1 MQERRTDDVIQK
13 TVWTTKKER
22 LPLDMQEII
31 SLYSL
36 NSSYNNQ
43 NFHQA
48 FFFFGIGCPMRSNRH
63 CS

>member
-13 TVWTTKKER
+13 TVCTTKKR

>member
-1 MQERRTDDVIQK
+1 MQERRTDDVILK
-13 TVWTTKKER
+13 NSLDYKKEIS
-22 LPLDMQEII
+22 LDMQEII

>member
-1 MQERRTDDVIQK
+1 MQERRTDDVILK
-13 TVWTTKKER
+13 NNLDYKKKR

>member
-1 MQERRTDDVIQK
+1 MQERRTDDVILK
-13 TVWTTKKER
+13 NSLDYKKR
-22 LPLDMQEII
+22 LSLDMQEII

>member
-13 TVWTTKKER
+13 TVWTTKKR

-31 SLYSL
+31 SLYSI

>member
-1 MQERRTDDVIQK
+1 MQERRTDDVILK
-13 TVWTTKKER
+13 NSLDYKKEIIPR
-22 LPLDMQEII
+22 YEEII

>member
-13 TVWTTKKER
+13 TVWATKKR
-22 LPLDMQEII
+22 LSLDMQEII

-36 NSSYNNQ
+36 NSYNNQ

>member
-1 MQERRTDDVIQK
+1 MQERRTDDVILK
-13 TVWTTKKER
+13 NSLDYKKER
-22 LPLDMQEII
+22 SLDMQEII

>member
-13 TVWTTKKER
+13 TVWTTKKR
-22 LPLDMQEII
+22 LLLDMQEII

-36 NSSYNNQ
+36 NYSYNNQ